1 MFFKPYTQL
10 YGGVHV
16 CLAVSPTP
24 DFNGDGLDDIIVG
37 APGADSGIG
46 RAYVIYG
53 SASGM
58 DEDFD
63 VTYLEDSPHGGL
75 LLSGS
80 TGGAYSNNIG
90 YAVAAAG

>member
-1 MFFKPYTQL
+1 MR
-10 YGGVHV
+10 H
-16 CLAVSPTP
+16 P
-24 DFNGDGLDDIIVG
+24 DFNGDGLDDLIVG

-58 DEDFD
+58 NESFD
-63 VTYLEDSPHGGL
+63 VSDVEDRPYVGL

-80 TGGAYSNNIG
+80 SGGAYSNSIG